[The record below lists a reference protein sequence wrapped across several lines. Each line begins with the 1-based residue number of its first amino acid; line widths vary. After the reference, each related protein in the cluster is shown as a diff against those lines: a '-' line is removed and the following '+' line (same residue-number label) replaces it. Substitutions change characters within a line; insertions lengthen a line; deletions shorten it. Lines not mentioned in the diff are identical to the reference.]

1 MEKGNLVAGEIFFAS
16 ISVVLASAVLFLPF
30 LMAKTALQDAWI
42 SVLVGTAVAVP
53 FVMISISLLLKF
65 PEKSII
71 EILDEL
77 LGSIAGRI
85 VGVVYAVT
93 FLLSSALITRQLEE
107 FMVIS
112 LMPETPAIAIRVLFM
127 IVVYMG
133 IYEGALPI
141 VRTNVYV
148 MPVGFIVICL
158 VILLATPSMTVE
170 NITPVLEGGMM
181 PVLEAAFLGFAWLCQ
196 IPLVLLVFFK
206 YLNKDKLKPMLKY
219 KGALTVVAVGVALLL
234 GALSTMAI
242 FGPQQ
247 TSTMYY
253 PSFNMA
259 RIISIG
265 GFLEHI
271 EVIFVGV
278 WIAAA
283 YIATTLFGF
292 MAIITITQ
300 IIGIGDYKKIVLP
313 TTAALLVLP
322 GFIIRDV
329 SHLIFV
335 LDSYFPITMIA
346 LGAAVPLILL
356 LLAAAKKSGQPED
369 EQKTET
375 SEQSATAE

>member
-1 MEKGNLVAGEIFFAS
+1 MEKSNLVAGEIFFAA

-30 LMAKTALQDAWI
+30 LMAKIALQDAWI
-42 SVLVGTAVAVP
+42 SVILGTAAAIP
-53 FVMISISLLLKF
+53 FVMISIALLLRF

-77 LGSIAGRI
+77 LGSILGRV
-85 VGVVYAVT
+85 VGVIYAIT
-93 FLLSSALITRQLEE
+93 FLLSSALIISQVEE
-107 FMVIS
+107 FITIS

-127 IVVYMG
+127 LVIYMG

-148 MPVGFIVICL
+148 MPVGFIVISL
-158 VILLATPSMTVE
+158 VILLSIPNMSGE
-170 NITPVLEGGMM
+170 NLTPVLAGGIFPVIEG
-181 PVLEAAFLGFAWLCQ
+181 AFLGFAWLCQ
-196 IPLVLLVFFK
+196 IPLVILVFFK
-206 YLNKDKLKPMLKY
+206 YLNKDKLKPILKL
-219 KGALTVVAVGVALLL
+219 KGALTVVAVGFALLL
-234 GALSTMAI
+234 GALATMAI

-283 YIATTLFGF
+283 YIASTLFGF

-300 IIGIGDYKKIVLP
+300 IIERKNYKTILVP
-313 TTAALLVLP
+313 TTAALFVLP
-322 GFIIRDV
+322 SFIIRDI

-335 LDSYFPITMIA
+335 LDSYFPIAMIS
-346 LGAAVPLILL
+346 LGAIVPLILWL
-356 LLAAAKKSGQPED
+356 ISLAKAKGEPEYP
-369 EQKTET
+369 EEKEN
-375 SEQSATAE
+375 SRKAS